1 MYMYMYMYICMCT
14 IYVHVNENAYNVH
27 VHVHV
32 YLHVYLSHS
41 HALLIQFLEG
51 GVSDLGQLDCV
62 LGQLNTGQKK
72 RNNITQQVLHAC
84 IHVHCTCI
92 CMWHVHVHV
101 YVPLIHYSMFFSLY
115 RYTSSLLVVDGG
127 CVVDVVVVLCE
138 PF

>member
-84 IHVHCTCI
+84 IHVH
-92 CMWHVHVHV
+92 V
-101 YVPLIHYSMFFSLY
+101 YVCGMYMYMYMCHLFIIVCFSLY
-115 RYTSSLLVVDGG
+115 IDTRRHCWLLM
-127 CVVDVVVVLCE
+127 VVVLWMWL
-138 PF
+138 